1 MKLKKVVS
9 CVLAAGMVLSMAACG
24 SGKGDSDSG
33 KEDKKSSSDTTLTV
47 AIWDKNQEPGL
58 KQIMADFTEETG
70 IKTDIQITPWKDYW
84 TMLEAATTG
93 GNMPD
98 VFWMHS
104 QQVGTYAQYDDVLLD
119 LSDKIEKSDKIDL
132 SNYQQDIVELYKNPD
147 GKQIGV
153 PKDVDTAAV
162 WYNKKMF
169 DEAGIAYP
177 TADWTWEDFRNISK
191 QLTKEDGSQYGTAMK
206 PGSDQESWYGT
217 IYANGGYVISEDKK
231 KSGFDDPKTIEACQ
245 YIEELIKD
253 GSMPE
258 YQVMADNETVALQ
271 EAGTVAMTFQGSW
284 MVSELGVNDYLKENI
299 AIAPLPKGANGAVSM
314 CNGLAWSASAG
325 GDHTEEAWQLI
336 EYLGSKE
343 AQERQAELGVTMS
356 AYEGT
361 SDAWVE
367 SMDGYDLQPY
377 LDMRENAVLY
387 PYSKN
392 TQAWYQMI
400 LEKMV
405 SAWDQTKPME
415 EVCKDIAQDMN
426 GKLAEE

>member
-1 MKLKKVVS
+1 MKFKKVVS
-9 CVLAAGMVLSMAACG
+9 SVLMAAMVLSMAACG
-24 SGKGDSDSG
+24 SSG
-33 KEDKKSSSDTTLTV
+33 KEDSGKKENKDSSDTTLTV

-70 IKTDIQITPWKDYW
+70 IKADIQITPWKDYW

-119 LSDKIEKSDKIDL
+119 LTDKIEKSDKIDL
-132 SNYQQDIVELYKNPD
+132 SKYQQDIVELYQNKD
-147 GKQIGV
+147 GKQIGI
-153 PKDVDTAAV
+153 PKDVDTSAV
-162 WYNKKMF
+162 WYNKDMF
-169 DEAGIAYP
+169 DEAGIPYP
-177 TADWTWEDFRNISK
+177 TADWTWDDFRSIAK

-217 IYANGGYVISEDKK
+217 IYANGGYVISDDKK
-231 KSGFDDPKTIEACQ
+231 KSGFDDPKTLEACN
-245 YIEELIKD
+245 YIEGIIQDK
-253 GSMPE
+253 SMPE

-284 MVSELGVNDYLKENI
+284 MVSELGVNDYLKEHI
-299 AIAPLPKGANGAVSM
+299 AIAPLPKGEKGAVSM

-325 GDHTEEAWQLI
+325 GDHTDEAWQLI
-336 EYLGSKE
+336 EYLGTKE
-343 AQERQAELGVTMS
+343 AQEKQAELGVTMS

-361 SDAWVE
+361 SDAWVK

-392 TQAWYQMI
+392 TQVWYQMI

-405 SAWDQTKPME
+405 DAWDGAKPME

-426 GKLAEE
+426 QKLAEE